1 MPIRDLR
8 DQIGRLPEQ
17 PGVYLYFN
25 TAGDTIY
32 VGKARILKDRV
43 RSYLS
48 AYGNNAK
55 TNKLLDEIVRLEIIV
70 TDSVV
75 EALALESN
83 LIKQR
88 APRYNILLRDD
99 KNYPYLKLTTSEAF
113 PRVLVDRQVVRD
125 GNVYAGPFLPSTLA
139 RKTMLLVHRLF
150 GLRSC
155 NEVITGRRDRPCLE
169 YDINRCVAPCVSE
182 ICSSEQYD
190 NAVSQAKLFL
200 EGKTD
205 EVIAQLRNQ
214 MQVASTEE
222 QYERAA
228 HCRDLVRTVEALRL
242 RQQKMMTTQLGDHDA
257 FGMST
262 GRDGVV
268 IQVFQV
274 RRGKVVERVELAA
287 DDIDGMGCSEGALIQ
302 MAVQQFYVARD
313 IPPNIHIPV
322 DIDSADSDVLE
333 RWLAGRA
340 GRRVRISRPKR
351 GDKRGLLEL
360 ASRNAMLA
368 YASRYNE
375 DTCVSRDGLEA
386 LRDLLHLPSFP
397 HRIECFDISTI
408 QGRDTVGSM
417 VVCTDGRMQRSEY
430 RKFRVRG
437 LERKDQ
443 ASQRR
448 KIEGKGRRHRT
459 ASIPETQAEQ
469 PAARGGVEVAND
481 FDSME
486 EVVLR
491 RYRRLL
497 EEGGPFP
504 DLVVVDGGRGQLT
517 MAYRAFEQL
526 GLSNL
531 VAIGIAKKEEE
542 LFVRGSS
549 ESIRLPADSPALHII
564 QRARDEAHRF
574 AVTFHR
580 RTRSKRDFR
589 SELDLIPGVGS
600 RRKRVLLER
609 FGSVTNIRRASR
621 EELLPVIGPKM
632 SDAVIAHFTK
642 LAVQS

>member
-8 DQIGRLPEQ
+8 DQISHLPEQ

-32 VGKARILKDRV
+32 VGKARILRDRV

-55 TNKLLDEIVRLEIIV
+55 TNKLLDEIARLEFIV

-113 PRVLVDRQVVRD
+113 PRILVDRQVVRD

-182 ICSSEQYD
+182 ICSSKQYD
-190 NAVSQAKLFL
+190 NAVNQTKLFL
-200 EGKTD
+200 EGRTD
-205 EVIAQLRNQ
+205 EVMAQLRNQ

-228 HCRDLVRTVEALRL
+228 HYRDLIRTVEASRS

-262 GRDGVV
+262 GQDGVV

-274 RRGKVVERVELAA
+274 RRGKVVERVELVA
-287 DDIDGMGCSEGALIQ
+287 DDIGGMGCSEATLVQ
-302 MAVQQFYVARD
+302 TAVQQFYIARD
-313 IPPNIHIPV
+313 IPPNIHVPV
-322 DIDSADSDVLE
+322 DMDSADSDLLE

-340 GRRVRISRPKR
+340 GRRVRLSRPKR

-375 DTCVSRDGLEA
+375 DTRVSREGLEA
-386 LRDLLHLPSFP
+386 LHHLLHLPSVP

-437 LERKDQ
+437 LERKGQ

-448 KIEGKGRRHRT
+448 KNEARGLRRMT
-459 ASIPETQAEQ
+459 ASILGTQ
-469 PAARGGVEVAND
+469 VEKPSTRVDIEVTND

-542 LFVRGSS
+542 LFIRGSS
-549 ESIRLPADSPALHII
+549 EPIRLPADSPALHII

-580 RTRSKRDFR
+580 RTRSKRDFH
-589 SELDLIPGVGS
+589 SELDLISGIGS
-600 RRKRVLLER
+600 RRKRVLLDH

-621 EELLPVIGPKM
+621 EELLPVIGPKL

>member
-32 VGKARILKDRV
+32 VGKARILRDRV

-48 AYGNNAK
+48 AYGDNAK

-190 NAVSQAKLFL
+190 DAVSQAKLFL
-200 EGKTD
+200 EGRTD
-205 EVIAQLRNQ
+205 EVIVQLRHQ
-214 MQVASTEE
+214 MRLASTEE

-228 HCRDLVRTVEALRL
+228 HYRDLIRTVEALRL
-242 RQQKMMTTQLGDHDA
+242 KQQKMMTTQLGDHDA
-257 FGMST
+257 FGMSA

-287 DDIDGMGCSEGALIQ
+287 DDIGGMGCSDATFIQ
-302 MAVQQFYVARD
+302 MAVQQFYLARD

-368 YASRYNE
+368 YTSRYSE
-375 DTCVSRDGLEA
+375 DTCVSREGLEV
-386 LRDLLHLPSFP
+386 LRHRLHLPSFP

-417 VVCTDGRMQRSEY
+417 VVCIDGRMQRSEY

-437 LERKDQ
+437 LERKGH
-443 ASQRR
+443 ASQLR
-448 KIEGKGRRHRT
+448 KNEENGHRPV
-459 ASIPETQAEQ
+459 AVSIVEEQGEQ
-469 PAARGGVEVAND
+469 PADRVGVEVTND

-517 MAYRAFEQL
+517 MAYQAFEQL

-531 VAIGIAKKEEE
+531 VAIGIAKKKEE

-549 ESIRLPADSPALHII
+549 EPIRLSADSPALHII

-589 SELDLIPGVGS
+589 SELDLIPGIGS
-600 RRKRVLLER
+600 RRKRVLLEH

-621 EELLPVIGPKM
+621 EELLPVVGPKI